1 MLVMGIGML
10 FQKIRWPMHRHPKK
24 ALCPMVLPMVVGST

>member
-24 ALCPMVLPMVVGST
+24 SPMSDGLTDGSR